1 MVPDMWPLVSA
12 IQVLLLE
19 RRLRGPAP
27 LPIASRRGFKPRVP
41 TTLVSWTV
49 TTKRSQMKGRRAR
62 SKFRHVLLRHRS
74 VGSREGRVFTRCR
87 TCNSDVDVR
96 TELVPQPILTRR
108 THATYYA
115 GTRLCSRELS
125 QE

>member
-1 MVPDMWPLVSA
+1 VVPDMWPLVSA

-49 TTKRSQMKGRRAR
+49 TTKRSQMKGKRAR
-62 SKFRHVLLRHRS
+62 SKFAMFFCDIVLSARERGGCSLG
-74 VGSREGRVFTRCR
+74 VGPATRM
-87 TCNSDVDVR
+87 
-96 TELVPQPILTRR
+96 
-108 THATYYA
+108 
-115 GTRLCSRELS
+115 
-125 QE
+125 